1 MNEIQLKILEDI
13 FAMVPEGTFRDV
25 EELQEFIEDEG
36 TDDLFEMIPE
46 GVFESEEQFGEFL
59 TPLKKKRFFWRWNSS
74 ARGFGYTNSCRR
86 DSFRSRS
93 WFWGYTRQNA

>member
-1 MNEIQLKILEDI
+1 MNEIQLKILEDL

-36 TDDLFEMIPE
+36 TEDLFEMLPE

-59 TPLKKKRFFWRWNSS
+59 TPLKKKDFSGIFLSI
-74 ARGFGYTNSCRR
+74 
-86 DSFRSRS
+86 FRCKSLNLLS
-93 WFWGYTRQNA
+93 YLT

>member
-1 MNEIQLKILEDI
+1 MNEVQLKILEDI

-36 TDDLFEMIPE
+36 TDDLFEMLPE

-59 TPLKKKRFFWRWNSS
+59 TPLKKKDFSGDGT
-74 ARGFGYTNSCRR
+74 AQPV
-86 DSFRSRS
+86 DSDIQTPAEEIPSGLGS
-93 WFWGYTRQNA
+93 

>member
-1 MNEIQLKILEDI
+1 MNEIQLKILEDL

-36 TDDLFEMIPE
+36 TEDLFEMLPE

-59 TPLKKKRFFWRWNSS
+59 NGSPSISHRLGRRGEIHRYGLKYQYPSQ
-74 ARGFGYTNSCRR
+74 ALH
-86 DSFRSRS
+86 RS
-93 WFWGYTRQNA
+93 